1 MMKAL
6 KDDIPKKVMVSTR
19 AHQQE
24 IIQ

>member
-1 MMKAL
+1 MKAL